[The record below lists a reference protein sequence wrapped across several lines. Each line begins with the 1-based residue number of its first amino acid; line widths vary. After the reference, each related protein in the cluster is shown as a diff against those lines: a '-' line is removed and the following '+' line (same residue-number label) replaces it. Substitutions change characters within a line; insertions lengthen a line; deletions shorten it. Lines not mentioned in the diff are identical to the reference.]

1 MGAGISR
8 LLMGVGVRRARQ
20 RVRAHFG
27 CRRHVLASTFR
38 RAFAFVGVA
47 FGRWQEASDRLLPV
61 MDAAAAVAAAEL
73 ADIKAALAER
83 QEYRQVR
90 HVPCQ
95 SPELAISACVTAS
108 ELPAPRQ

>member
-1 MGAGISR
+1 
-8 LLMGVGVRRARQ
+8 
-20 RVRAHFG
+20 
-27 CRRHVLASTFR
+27 
-38 RAFAFVGVA
+38 
-47 FGRWQEASDRLLPV
+47 

-108 ELPAPRQ
+108 ELPAPRQWYERGTQDACRWCGKANEHLRWMPDSSAD